1 MSKSFKKLVAIVSAI
16 AMVIAGITVQPQTAN
31 AAEALEWSELTDGLK
46 KATIKNTSTEE
57 VRGVEYKGFET
68 DRSWGGDS
76 KWQGQAI
83 VNDVTVEAGQ
93 AYKVSLDVSST
104 PAKKILVQTL
114 SGGEYVEKE
123 YDTTVGHI
131 EQTFAANN
139 DKVNIVVAFGSFSDD
154 EVGTYDVSI
163 SNLKLEKTEKSE
175 EQIEKERVE
184 ALLTGDENIAK
195 GKTAFSNSV
204 KETGYQP
211 EEAFDGN
218 LGSRYAAESYESG
231 VTLGV
236 DLGKTY
242 KVSSVAFKW
251 EGAYAT
257 EYNIQVS
264 KDGKAYDTVKT
275 MTADKAETI
284 EVPLDEAVEARYV
297 RIECVKNAINYGYS
311 LWEMGV
317 YGTEV
322 AEVETTTPVVEP
334 GTVETTTPAKQDETT
349 TPAPVVPTVPVAA
362 EKDWSAEDFIGS
374 TDATYNDTY
383 KAIKDGAI
391 NEIVNIQK
399 ADDTL
404 GLYVSFADADF
415 GTITVNGK
423 AADIKVAGAGIWFK
437 LSNFTDMYS
446 DVVIT
451 NGAGTVK
458 ATLYVYNKNGVDNS
472 KKDDETTTPAKP
484 TVAPTTANGNVDESI
499 KAPEGLVH
507 APGEGLPYHFAW
519 AAVDGADGYNV
530 YIDGVYVTKVT
541 ENVAD
546 LDASMFTKGAGEY
559 TVGVATV
566 KENKTSAITS
576 IKYTYA
582 GSGQPA
588 TTKVS
593 VTTTVA
599 PVATTVAP
607 VITTV
612 APVTTPSVPGQDV
625 DESIKAPEGLVWAG
639 NANLPYYFAWAK
651 ADGIDSYNVYVD
663 GTLVANVV
671 DGSVNLNESVFT
683 KGSGEYAIGIAAVKG
698 NKTSVITSIKY
709 TYAGSGQPATTKAP
723 EPSTAKPTDVTVA
736 PTAPGQ
742 DVDES
747 IKAPEG
753 LVWAGNA
760 NLPYYFAWAPVV
772 GVDSYNVYVDGVYA
786 TNVNGNSVNLEKSV
800 FTKGSGEYTVGVAAV
815 KGNKVSNITSVKYT
829 YTGDGAITTTKAPEA
844 QPTAAP
850 TTVAPTAKPTV
861 APTTAKPTTKPKET
875 TTIDFT
881 TDSSIEKPFGLD
893 VSQASVGYVNV
904 VWGRGTIDCYNVYVD
919 GERRRTG
926 ISAQALKLPVYTEG
940 THTIAITTVVGKR
953 ESERLEAQI
962 QITGTGEKETEPE
975 TCPEELKPQLKENV
989 PLRDDRIAIEL
1000 NNKTNGKYSDSEIYW
1015 CIVGNNANNQLC
1027 YMDKDGN
1034 MIPASESLNTVEVNG
1049 TKYANIYHTLAESDH
1064 VYAPTIRS
1072 GRMYLSYG
1080 KPVYVKFVGSTG
1092 YAGPD
1097 LNNPGDVNAN
1107 TLFEFAE
1114 FTIEGK
1120 HYWGNT
1126 TRVDYFCFPMVTRLI
1141 GGSLYGG
1148 YDNVVGDVGTRD
1160 EIFNAFKNEVPNE
1173 YKSLVRDDRII
1184 APCKSTFNVGKIN
1197 GNYFDNYINEFWN
1210 KYANEDLRFSS
1221 ESGRFVGR
1229 VVGNQMRFTREGDS
1243 TVYYVD
1249 KPNTQEVLEGKG
1261 AFDRGNGVEKAI
1273 EAQLCA
1279 AFNRGVATEPENW
1292 YTPSKYYKNSVS
1304 NFYAGFFHEHS
1315 VLGKAYGFCYDDVND
1330 QSTLLQYDKADALVI
1345 DLKW

>member
-349 TPAPVVPTVPVAA
+349 TPAKQDETTTPAPVVPTVPVAA

-484 TVAPTTANGNVDESI
+484 TVAPTTV
-499 KAPEGLVH
+499 AP
-507 APGEGLPYHFAW
+507 
-519 AAVDGADGYNV
+519 
-530 YIDGVYVTKVT
+530 
-541 ENVAD
+541 
-546 LDASMFTKGAGEY
+546 
-559 TVGVATV
+559 
-566 KENKTSAITS
+566 
-576 IKYTYA
+576 
-582 GSGQPA
+582 
-588 TTKVS
+588 
-593 VTTTVA
+593 TTVA
-599 PVATTVAP
+599 PTTVAP
-607 VITTV
+607 TTV
-612 APVTTPSVPGQDV
+612 APTTV
-625 DESIKAPEGLVWAG
+625 
-639 NANLPYYFAWAK
+639 
-651 ADGIDSYNVYVD
+651 
-663 GTLVANVV
+663 
-671 DGSVNLNESVFT
+671 
-683 KGSGEYAIGIAAVKG
+683 
-698 NKTSVITSIKY
+698 
-709 TYAGSGQPATTKAP
+709 
-723 EPSTAKPTDVTVA
+723 
-736 PTAPGQ
+736 
-742 DVDES
+742 
-747 IKAPEG
+747 
-753 LVWAGNA
+753 
-760 NLPYYFAWAPVV
+760 
-772 GVDSYNVYVDGVYA
+772 
-786 TNVNGNSVNLEKSV
+786 
-800 FTKGSGEYTVGVAAV
+800 
-815 KGNKVSNITSVKYT
+815 
-829 YTGDGAITTTKAPEA
+829 
-844 QPTAAP
+844 AP

-861 APTTAKPTTKPKET
+861 APTTKAISTTAVPATVKKTTVKKTTVKATAKKLSSNKVKLSVKKVAGASKYSVQISTTKNFKKVVAKKT
-875 TTIDFT
+875 SKKAVFT
-881 TDSSIEKPFGLD
+881 VKSKKLKGKKKL
-893 VSQASVGYVNV
+893 YVRV
-904 VWGRGTIDCYNVYVD
+904 KVYKKV
-919 GERRRTG
+919 
-926 ISAQALKLPVYTEG
+926 
-940 THTIAITTVVGKR
+940 
-953 ESERLEAQI
+953 
-962 QITGTGEKETEPE
+962 
-975 TCPEELKPQLKENV
+975 
-989 PLRDDRIAIEL
+989 
-1000 NNKTNGKYSDSEIYW
+1000 NGKT
-1015 CIVGNNANNQLC
+1015 V
-1027 YMDKDGN
+1027 
-1034 MIPASESLNTVEVNG
+1034 ASQWSKA
-1049 TKYANIYHTLAESDH
+1049 TK
-1064 VYAPTIRS
+1064 IR
-1072 GRMYLSYG
+1072 
-1080 KPVYVKFVGSTG
+1080 VK
-1092 YAGPD
+1092 
-1097 LNNPGDVNAN
+1097 
-1107 TLFEFAE
+1107 
-1114 FTIEGK
+1114 K
-1120 HYWGNT
+1120 
-1126 TRVDYFCFPMVTRLI
+1126 
-1141 GGSLYGG
+1141 
-1148 YDNVVGDVGTRD
+1148 
-1160 EIFNAFKNEVPNE
+1160 
-1173 YKSLVRDDRII
+1173 
-1184 APCKSTFNVGKIN
+1184 
-1197 GNYFDNYINEFWN
+1197 
-1210 KYANEDLRFSS
+1210 
-1221 ESGRFVGR
+1221 
-1229 VVGNQMRFTREGDS
+1229 
-1243 TVYYVD
+1243 
-1249 KPNTQEVLEGKG
+1249 
-1261 AFDRGNGVEKAI
+1261 
-1273 EAQLCA
+1273 
-1279 AFNRGVATEPENW
+1279 
-1292 YTPSKYYKNSVS
+1292 
-1304 NFYAGFFHEHS
+1304 
-1315 VLGKAYGFCYDDVND
+1315 
-1330 QSTLLQYDKADALVI
+1330 
-1345 DLKW
+1345 